1 MNKKVVIIDYEL
13 GNLFSVFQACRHVGL
28 NAVIT
33 NDIKLINGA
42 DAIILP
48 GVGAYGIAMEKL
60 IKLNLVNPLL
70 DFAASGRPF
79 LGICLGMQLLFSKSY
94 EYGEHIGLNIIPG
107 EIHSFRDINNKSLKV
122 PQIQWNSINHYSN
135 KSWEESILSNIP
147 NSTFMYFVH
156 SYYCSPKT
164 EINILSKTLYGGL
177 EYASAIQSKNIMGVQ
192 FHPEKSSKYG
202 LEVYTNFSKMIN

>member
-13 GNLFSVFQACRHVGL
+13 GNLFSVLQACQHVGL

-33 NDIKLINGA
+33 NEVKLINGA

-48 GVGAYGIAMEKL
+48 GVGAYGVAMEKL

-107 EIHSFRDINNKSLKV
+107 EIHSFRNTNNKLLKV
-122 PQIQWNSINHYSN
+122 PQIQWNLITQFRN

-164 EINILSKTLYGGL
+164 KTNILSKTIYGGL
-177 EYASAIQSKNIMGVQ
+177 EYTSAIQSKNIMGVQ

-202 LEVYTNFSKMIN
+202 LEIYNNFSKMIN

>member
-1 MNKKVVIIDYEL
+1 MSKKVVIIDYEL
-13 GNLFSVFQACRHVGL
+13 GNLFSVLQACQHVGL

-33 NDIKLINGA
+33 NEIKLINGA

-48 GVGAYGIAMEKL
+48 GVGAYGVAMEKL

-107 EIHSFRDINNKSLKV
+107 EIHSFRDTNKLLKV
-122 PQIQWNSINHYSN
+122 PQIQWNSINQSRDR
-135 KSWEESILSNIP
+135 SWEESILSNIP
-147 NSTFMYFVH
+147 DSTFMYFVH

-164 EINILSKTLYGGL
+164 ESNILSKTIYGSL
-177 EYASAIQSKNIMGVQ
+177 EYTSAIQSKNIIGVQ

-202 LEVYTNFSKMIN
+202 LEIYNNFLKMIN

>member
-13 GNLFSVFQACRHVGL
+13 GNLFSVLQACQHVGL

-33 NDIKLINGA
+33 NEIKLINGA

-48 GVGAYGIAMEKL
+48 GVGAYGVAMEKL

-107 EIHSFRDINNKSLKV
+107 EIHSFRNTNNKLLKV
-122 PQIQWNSINHYSN
+122 PQIQWNLITQFRN

-164 EINILSKTLYGGL
+164 KTNILSKTIYGGL
-177 EYASAIQSKNIMGVQ
+177 EYTSAIQSKNIMGVQ

-202 LEVYTNFSKMIN
+202 LEIYNNFSKMIN

>member
-13 GNLFSVFQACRHVGL
+13 GNLFSVLQACQHVGL

-33 NDIKLINGA
+33 NEIKLINGA

-48 GVGAYGIAMEKL
+48 GVGAYGVAMEKL

-70 DFAASGRPF
+70 DFASSGRPF

-107 EIHSFRDINNKSLKV
+107 EIHSFRNTNNKLLKV
-122 PQIQWNSINHYSN
+122 PQIQWNLITQFRN

-164 EINILSKTLYGGL
+164 KTNILSKTIYGGL
-177 EYASAIQSKNIMGVQ
+177 EYTSAIQSKNIMGVQ

-202 LEVYTNFSKMIN
+202 LEIYNNFSKMIN